1 MFNITEF
8 LIIIPFLIDRW
19 IGDPEFRYHPV
30 RFIGISASWLEK
42 VLNTGNVRRFKGL
55 LFTLEIV
62 IFWYLLFYILDK
74 YLKDY
79 QVFYIGYQIIFIYFG
94 ISSYELSKRILK
106 IDDLIEKDIEM
117 ARQKLS
123 LIVGRDTEKLDPQGI
138 RRALVETVSENF
150 NDGFVAP
157 LFYYI
162 LGGLPLLY
170 FYKVVNT
177 LDSMV
182 GYKNER
188 FGEFGFFSAKLD
200 DVVNFIPARLTVLI
214 IYLASLEKDVLLYA
228 IKYGGNHSSPNSGY
242 PEAAISGV
250 IKCRLGGP
258 NFYGGVLVEK
268 PYIGE
273 ADKEITRSDIIKSVK
288 IISIS
293 SYITIIICLAVLI
306 L

>member
-1 MFNITEF
+1 MFNITEC

-42 VLNTGNVRRFKGL
+42 FLNRGTFRRFKGL
-55 LFTLEIV
+55 LFTLVIV
-62 IFWYLLFYILDK
+62 MFWYLLFYILDK

-79 QVFYIGYQIIFIYFG
+79 QVVYIVYQIIFIYFG
-94 ISSYELSKRILK
+94 ISSYELSKRILN
-106 IDDLIEKDIEM
+106 IDELIEKDIEM
-117 ARQKLS
+117 ARQQLS

-188 FGEFGFFSAKLD
+188 FKEFGFFSAKLD
-200 DVVNFIPARLTVLI
+200 DIVNFIPARLTVLI

-228 IKYGGNHSSPNSGY
+228 IKYGRNHSSPNSGY
-242 PEAAISGV
+242 PEAAIAGV
-250 IKCRLGGP
+250 VKCRLGGP

-273 ADKEITRSDIIKSVK
+273 AEKELTRREIIKSVR
-288 IISIS
+288 IISRSAYIS
-293 SYITIIICLAVLI
+293 IIISLVVLI
-306 L
+306 I